1 MSSVIVTHQHLS
13 VKFMTIEYEYL
24 DEDEYHSLKET
35 YKLLCDLIDPK
46 KTPAIPKWIR
56 DNAKKCTRHYPHGK
70 DWDKIYETVG
80 FFNPR

>member
-1 MSSVIVTHQHLS
+1 MIHIPLLLN
-13 VKFMTIEYEYL
+13 VKSLMIEYEYL

-46 KTPAIPKWIR
+46 KTPKIPKWIR
-56 DNAKKCTRHYPHGK
+56 DNAKKCTKHYPHSS
-70 DWDKIYETVG
+70 DWDKIYETVA